1 MSGKWRARGDRLQG
15 RGRDEIQQEY
25 DWEEFYRWPGMRVLQ
40 SSLERHG
47 RKWAVQGRVARIGP
61 AFRSSSRHTW

>member
-1 MSGKWRARGDRLQG
+1 MV
-15 RGRDEIQQEY
+15 
-25 DWEEFYRWPGMRVLQ
+25 GMRVLQ

-47 RKWAVQGRVARIGP
+47 RKWAVQGRVARTGP